1 MNPLFGN
8 GGFPQGGMSQNNP
21 FGAFGGMT
29 NFMNQLNQFRNGI
42 QGNPQQMVDQLRQN
56 GQMSDAQFQQL
67 SNMANTIL
75 PFMRR

>member
-8 GGFPQGGMSQNNP
+8 GGYGGMPQNNP
-21 FGAFGGMT
+21 FDAFGGMM
-29 NFMNQLNQFRNGI
+29 NFMNQFNQFRSGI

-67 SNMANTIL
+67 SNMANMIM

>member
-8 GGFPQGGMSQNNP
+8 GGYGGMPQNNP
-21 FGAFGGMT
+21 FGAFGGMM
-29 NFMNQLNQFRNGI
+29 NFMNQFNQFRSGI

-67 SNMANTIL
+67 SNMASMIM

>member
-8 GGFPQGGMSQNNP
+8 GGYGGMPQSNP
-21 FGAFGGMT
+21 FGAFGGMM
-29 NFMNQLNQFRNGI
+29 NFMNQFNQFRNGI

-67 SNMANTIL
+67 SSMANMIM
-75 PFMRR
+75 PFMRK